1 MNKPLFGGK
10 KESHFADTE
19 PASTMPMELATD
31 DQYAATVPSP
41 LSATPAAAPKIPDLG
56 LSLAPVQ
63 AGESELMLE
72 GRRDGRVC
80 PMPTRWLEFYRVLQD
95 NAQGAA
101 LPAPPLSGSAWAGT
115 PPSAKRQCFV
125 EQLEWTVKND
135 CVAPAFHFLEALP
148 KNDWYYGN

>member
-10 KESHFADTE
+10 KESQFADTE

-31 DQYAATVPSP
+31 DQYANTVPQP
-41 LSATPAAAPKIPDLG
+41 LAAAPAPKQMIPDLG

-63 AGESELMLE
+63 AGENELMAE
-72 GRRDGRVC
+72 TRKDGRVC

-95 NAQGAA
+95 NARGAA
-101 LPAPPLSGSAWAGT
+101 LPQPPLSGSSWAGT
-115 PPSAKRQCFV
+115 PPSAKRQVFV
-125 EQLEWTVKND
+125 EHLEWAVKNG
-135 CVAPAFHFLEALP
+135 CVGPAFHFLEALP